1 MMKYV
6 LLVLCCTL
14 SVLGL
19 EAQRLSTPELYPS
32 RAELV
37 AQYQLDEAQQL
48 ELDRIIDQREANL
61 ESLGQFTNQDAES
74 YWTKRRSIYYGELTS
89 IRLILVGPEQLA
101 AFDEQRV
108 ADRIAESER
117 VRDLMEQ
124 GHGRSAAKILML
136 ERY

>member
-6 LLVLCCTL
+6 LVALCCTL

-19 EAQRLSTPELYPS
+19 QAQRLSTPELYPS
-32 RAELV
+32 RSELV
-37 AQYQLDEAQQL
+37 AQYQLDEVQQL
-48 ELDRIIDQREANL
+48 ELNRIIDQREANL
-61 ESLGQFTNQDAES
+61 ESLGQFTNQDAET

-89 IRLILVGPEQLA
+89 IRLILEGPEQLA

-117 VRDLMEQ
+117 VRELMEQ